1 MQFGND
7 IGTEVGDRVRSLV
20 LSLVV
25 SIGCFKKK
33 RVKFTVLKIFVEFK
47 FKHRRVPSFAARRNE
62 FPVATVCVA
71 VP

>member
-25 SIGCFKKK
+25 SIVF
-33 RVKFTVLKIFVEFK
+33 LKERGRFNDQFLEFK
-47 FKHRRVPSFAARRNE
+47 FKHRRVPSFTAGRNE
-62 FPVATVCVA
+62 FPTEAVCVA